1 MSYSSDVHDRQKN
14 PLETDPKT
22 HQYAARDGTSI
33 KVTERDDRT
42 ILMSVLMKVV
52 RLFRK
57 QLNASEPKHEDGSI
71 KLKPPKTRLRPCT
84 AQERAVCD
92 IRIYDIIPP
101 HQRSKTPRKRI
112 YYIAGGSWQMAPSG
126 QHWWVCAQLTQELPD
141 TVISLISVPLAPN
154 NPASSSFPWC
164 LRLYRELLKMAE
176 QAEETVTFMGDSS
189 GANIVLCLAMEALRQ
204 EAENPEMERTP
215 RPTSLI
221 NICPSTDMT
230 RSNPDIE
237 KLRKFDPLLS
247 PEIIKDTA
255 KAWCG
260 KDVDPADR
268 IVSPINADFSL
279 LAKSDIRVH
288 GVTAG
293 YDVLSPDGVIFRNR
307 LSEYGVKGEWL
318 HWEKQMHCFVL
329 TAPYRLSEGKQGL
342 DWVIDVI
349 KRDSSDAVCLN

>member
-1 MSYSSDVHDRQKN
+1 MSYSSDVYDRQKN
-14 PLETDPKT
+14 PLETNPET
-22 HQYAARDGTSI
+22 HQYAAQDGPSI
-33 KVTERDDRT
+33 KVTERSDRT
-42 ILMSVLMKVV
+42 VIMGVLMKLV

-71 KLKPPKTRLRPCT
+71 KLKPPKARLRPCT
-84 AQERAVCD
+84 AQERAVCN
-92 IRIYDIIPP
+92 IRIYDIIPS
-101 HQRSKTPRKRI
+101 HTRSKTPTKRI

-126 QHWWVCAQLTQELPD
+126 QHWWVCAQLAEQLPD
-141 TVISLISVPLAPN
+141 TVISLISPPLAPN

-164 LRLYRELLKMAE
+164 LKLYRELLKMAE
-176 QAEETVTFMGDSS
+176 QAGETITFMGDSS

-204 EAENPEMERTP
+204 EAEDPAIEQTP

-247 PEIIKDTA
+247 PEIINDTA

-260 KDVDPADR
+260 KDVDRADR

-279 LAKSDIRVH
+279 LAKSGIKVH

-307 LSEYGVKGEWL
+307 LSEYGIKGEWL
-318 HWEKQMHCFVL
+318 HWDKQMHCFVL
-329 TAPYRLSEGKQGL
+329 TAPYRLSEGKQAL
-342 DWVIDVI
+342 DWVIEVI
-349 KRDSSDAVCLN
+349 KRD

>member
-1 MSYSSDVHDRQKN
+1 MSYNSDVHERQKN
-14 PLETDPKT
+14 PLETSPET
-22 HQYAARDGTSI
+22 HQYAAHDGASI

-42 ILMSVLMKVV
+42 VLMSVLMKLV

-84 AQERAVCD
+84 ASERTVCD
-92 IRIYDIIPP
+92 IRIYDIVPP
-101 HQRSKTPRKRI
+101 QQRAKTPTKRI

-126 QHWWVCAQLTQELPD
+126 QHWWVCAQLCQELPD
-141 TVISLISVPLAPN
+141 TIISIISVPLAPN

-176 QAEETVTFMGDSS
+176 QAGERVTFMGDSS
-189 GANIVLCLAMEALRQ
+189 GANIVLCLVMEALRQ
-204 EAENPEMERTP
+204 EAENPQLGGTP
-215 RPTSLI
+215 RPVSLI

-230 RSNPDIE
+230 RNNPDIE

-247 PEIIKDTA
+247 PEIIKATA

-260 KDVDPADR
+260 GDVDPADR
-268 IVSPINADFSL
+268 IVSPINADFTL
-279 LAKSDIRVH
+279 LAKSGIKVH

-307 LSEYGVKGEWL
+307 LSEYGVKGDWL

-349 KRDSSDAVCLN
+349 KRD